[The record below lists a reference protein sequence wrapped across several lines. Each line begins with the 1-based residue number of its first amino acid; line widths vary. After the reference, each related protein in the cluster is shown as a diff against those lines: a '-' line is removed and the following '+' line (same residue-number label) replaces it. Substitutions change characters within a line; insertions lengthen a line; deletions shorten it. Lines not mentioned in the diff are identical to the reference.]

1 MTAPSDAEETPV
13 RRSIFRNLSN
23 TGYMVNIQLELNL
36 FFSLIFYLLKLCL
49 LYKKKIASGPVIKDG
64 H

>member
-23 TGYMVNIQLELNL
+23 TGYMVNISIWNIV
-36 FFSLIFYLLKLCL
+36 LIFDLFDLFVCSRF
-49 LYKKKIASGPVIKDG
+49 A
-64 H
+64 